1 MAKKPKDKN
10 KTKAEP
16 TETKKAICQYCKSHS
31 NKPSKCKETGK
42 YVPRKCEACEKYKEV
57 K

>member
-16 TETKKAICQYCKSHS
+16 TEKKAICQYCRSHS
-31 NKPSKCKETGK
+31 NRPSKCKETGK

>member
-1 MAKKPKDKN
+1 MAKKPNDKN
-10 KTKAEP
+10 KKKAEP
-16 TETKKAICQYCKSHS
+16 TEKKAICQYCKSHS
-31 NKPSKCKETGK
+31 NRPSKCKETGK